1 MDRATGMNTP
11 ERREQVVVVGAGM
24 VGHRFVEELVAQDRD
39 HRFDVHLVG
48 AEEYEP
54 YNRILLTEVLA
65 RRTDVAALTL
75 PRPHERVSVQRGV
88 TAIAIDRSERIV
100 ELDDG
105 TALQYDHLVLATGA
119 RAFVPPIDGLAGD
132 EPPRHVHVL
141 RTIDDCRDVVARTVN
156 ARHAV
161 VLGGGVL
168 GLEAA
173 CGLARRGLAVTVV
186 HLDGHLMA
194 DQLDL
199 AIASVLAQTLDDLG
213 VRVHTSTSV
222 AEVIGAYGEMVA
234 VRLTDGTV
242 LSADLLLIS
251 CGIRPDTSLAA
262 DAGLPTGMGVTVGA
276 DQASPED
283 AAVRAIGDC
292 AETPD
297 GCTGMVGPGWE
308 QAARLAR
315 LMTADPQLVE
325 PRESTEQLPEGV
337 RLKAVGVDLVTRGVR
352 GGSAESDDR
361 VLALSDPQARR
372 HVEVVLRRDRLVGFS
387 ALGAP
392 QVSASLS
399 VAFDRRTPLP
409 VDPAALLVPQAGAP
423 DQRSPAPETSPTL
436 IPADATICRCNGVT
450 KSDLMGA
457 WDDGCHTVEDM
468 AAATRATTGCGG
480 CAETVCGLV
489 DWLTSSDSGDESSA
503 QPVRNTTAPS
513 VAGAKH
519 QSRSDEML
527 RS

>member
-1 MDRATGMNTP
+1 M
-11 ERREQVVVVGAGM
+11 REQVVVVGAGM
-24 VGHRFVEELVAQDRD
+24 VGHRFVEELVSRDRE

-65 RRTDVAALTL
+65 RRSDVAALTL
-75 PRPHERVSVQRGV
+75 PRPPERVSVQRGV
-88 TAIAIDRSERIV
+88 SATSVDRDQRLV

-119 RAFVPPIDGLAGD
+119 SAFVPPIEGLGG
-132 EPPRHVHVL
+132 EESPHHVHVL
-141 RTIDDCRDVVARTVN
+141 RTIDDCRDLVARTVN

-186 HLDGHLMA
+186 HLDAHLMA
-194 DQLDL
+194 DQLDPAVAGTL
-199 AIASVLAQTLDDLG
+199 ARSLDDLG

-222 AEVIGAYGEMVA
+222 AEVVGAYGELVA

-242 LSADLLLIS
+242 ISTDLMLVS
-251 CGIRPDTSLAA
+251 CGIRPETGLAA
-262 DAGLPTGMGVTVGA
+262 AAGLPTGRGVTVGA
-276 DQASPED
+276 DLASPAD
-283 AAVRAIGDC
+283 PAVRAIGDC
-292 AETPD
+292 AETPE
-297 GCTGMVGPGWE
+297 GCSGLVAPGWE

-315 LMTADPQLVE
+315 LMTAAPAPLLEE
-325 PRESTEQLPEGV
+325 PLPEGI
-337 RLKAVGVDLVTRGVR
+337 RLKAAGVDLVARGVR
-352 GGSAESDDR
+352 GSGAGPDDR
-361 VLALSDPQARR
+361 VVALSDPQARR
-372 HVEVVLRRDRLVGFS
+372 HVEVVLRRGRLLGFT

-392 QVSASLS
+392 EVSASLS
-399 VAFDRRTPLP
+399 VAFERRTPLP

-423 DQRSPAPETSPTL
+423 DARSTMEASPTL

-457 WDDGCHTVEDM
+457 WDDGCHSVEEM
-468 AAATRATTGCGG
+468 ASATRATTGCGG
-480 CAETVCGLV
+480 CTESVCGLV
-489 DWLTSSDSGDESSA
+489 DWLTSSDGVDENSA
-503 QPVRNTTAPS
+503 QPVRNTTGHT

-519 QSRSDEML
+519 QARSDEML
-527 RS
+527 PS

>member
-1 MDRATGMNTP
+1 MRQ
-11 ERREQVVVVGAGM
+11 QVVVVGAGM
-24 VGHRFVEELVAQDRD
+24 VGHRFVEELVAQDRE

-65 RRTDVAALTL
+65 RRSDVAALTL
-75 PRPHERVSVQRGV
+75 PRPHERVSVTRGV
-88 TAIAIDRSERIV
+88 SAATIDRDQRLV

-105 TALQYDHLVLATGA
+105 TALRYDSLVLATGA
-119 RAFVPPIDGLAGD
+119 RAFVPPIEGLATE

-194 DQLDL
+194 EQLDPPT
-199 AIASVLAQTLDDLG
+199 ASVLAAALHDLDI
-213 VRVHTSTSV
+213 RVHTSTSV
-222 AEVIGAYGEMVA
+222 AEVIGAYGEIVA
-234 VRLTDGTV
+234 VRLTDGSV
-242 LSADLLLIS
+242 LATDLMLVS
-251 CGIRPDTSLAA
+251 CGIRPDTGLAA
-262 DAGLPTGMGVTVGA
+262 EAGLPTGRGVTVGA
-276 DQASPED
+276 DLTSPAD
-283 AAVRAIGDC
+283 PRVHAIGDC
-292 AETPD
+292 AEPPE
-297 GCTGMVGPGWE
+297 GCTGLVAPGWE
-308 QAARLAR
+308 QASRLAR
-315 LMTADPQLVE
+315 MLTGASSRVV
-325 PRESTEQLPEGV
+325 TEGDELPEGV
-337 RLKAVGVDLVTRGVR
+337 RLKAAGVDLVTRGVR
-352 GGSAESDDR
+352 GSSAPVDDR
-361 VLALSDPQARR
+361 VLSLSDPRARR
-372 HVEVVLRRDRLVGFS
+372 HVEVVVRRDRLVGFT

-392 QVSASLS
+392 QVAASLS

-409 VDPAALLVPQAGAP
+409 VDPATLLIP
-423 DQRSPAPETSPTL
+423 DTGPAERAPEASPTL

-457 WDDGCHTVEDM
+457 WDGGCHSVEEM

-480 CAETVCGLV
+480 CTETVCGLV
-489 DWLTSSDSGDESSA
+489 DWLTASDGTGESSA
-503 QPVRNTTAPS
+503 QPVRNTSADS
-513 VAGAKH
+513 VARAKH
-519 QSRSDEML
+519 QTRSDEML
-527 RS
+527 PS

>member
-1 MDRATGMNTP
+1 MSP
-11 ERREQVVVVGAGM
+11 REQVVVVGAGM
-24 VGHRFVEELVAQDRD
+24 VGHRFVEELVAHDRD

-65 RRTDVAALTL
+65 KRSDVAALTL

-88 TAIAIDRSERIV
+88 AATSIDRAEHLV

-119 RAFVPPIDGLAGD
+119 RAFVPPIEGLRGTGDD

-194 DQLDL
+194 DQLDP
-199 AIASVLAQTLDDLG
+199 AVASVLARALDDLG

-222 AEVIGAYGEMVA
+222 AEVIGAYGELVA
-234 VRLTDGTV
+234 VRLTDGSVVST
-242 LSADLLLIS
+242 DLMLVS
-251 CGIRPDTSLAA
+251 CGIRPETGLAA
-262 DAGLPTGMGVTVGA
+262 AAGLPTGRGVTVGA
-276 DQASPED
+276 DLASPED
-283 AAVRAIGDC
+283 SSIRAIGDC

-297 GCTGMVGPGWE
+297 GITGLVAPGWE

-315 LMTADPQLVE
+315 LMTGAPQ
-325 PRESTEQLPEGV
+325 PSGSGRCPS
-337 RLKAVGVDLVTRGVR
+337 R
-352 GGSAESDDR
+352 GGSRQGRRGRPGHPRGAGRCRCSRRPGGRPLGPAGPPTRRGRRTTRPAGRVHRARCTPGLGVALGRLRASYAAAAGSGHPAGPADR
-361 VLALSDPQARR
+361 RPRPAVHPRGLADADPGRR
-372 HVEVVLRRDRLVGFS
+372 HHLPVQRRHQERPDGRLGRRLPHRGGDGGSHPRHDRLRRLPGDGVRSRRL
-387 ALGAP
+387 AHE
-392 QVSASLS
+392 
-399 VAFDRRTPLP
+399 RR
-409 VDPAALLVPQAGAP
+409 
-423 DQRSPAPETSPTL
+423 R
-436 IPADATICRCNGVT
+436 
-450 KSDLMGA
+450 
-457 WDDGCHTVEDM
+457 W
-468 AAATRATTGCGG
+468 
-480 CAETVCGLV
+480 
-489 DWLTSSDSGDESSA
+489 
-503 QPVRNTTAPS
+503 
-513 VAGAKH
+513 
-519 QSRSDEML
+519 
-527 RS
+527 

>member
-1 MDRATGMNTP
+1 M
-11 ERREQVVVVGAGM
+11 REQVVVVGAGM
-24 VGHRFVEELVAQDRD
+24 VGHRFVEELVAQDRE

-65 RRTDVAALTL
+65 KRSDVAALTL

-88 TAIAIDRSERIV
+88 AATSIDRAQRLV

-119 RAFVPPIDGLAGD
+119 RAFVPPVAGLDGD

-194 DQLDL
+194 DQLDP
-199 AIASVLAQTLDDLG
+199 AVASVLSRQLDDLG
-213 VRVHTSTSV
+213 IRVHTSTSV
-222 AEVIGAYGEMVA
+222 AEVIGAYGELVA
-234 VRLTDGTV
+234 VRLTDGSVVST
-242 LSADLLLIS
+242 DLMLVS
-251 CGIRPDTSLAA
+251 CGIRPDDALAR
-262 DAGLPTGMGVTVGA
+262 DAGLPTGRGVTVGA
-276 DQASPED
+276 DLASAGDP
-283 AAVRAIGDC
+283 AVRAIGDC
-292 AETPD
+292 ADPPE
-297 GCTGMVGPGWE
+297 GGTGMVAPGWE

-315 LMTADPQLVE
+315 LMTRDQGGFETLAALAPQPPKE
-325 PRESTEQLPEGV
+325 DALPEGV

-352 GGSAESDDR
+352 GSGARADDR
-361 VLALSDPQARR
+361 VVALADPQARR
-372 HVEVVLRRDRLVGFS
+372 HVEVVVRRDRLVGFT

-409 VDPAALLVPQAGAP
+409 VDPAT
-423 DQRSPAPETSPTL
+423 PAPPGDGAAETRTASEASPTL

-450 KSDLMGA
+450 KSDLMTA
-457 WDDGCHTVEDM
+457 WEDGCHTVEEM
-468 AAATRATTGCGG
+468 ASTTRATTGCGG
-480 CAETVCGLV
+480 CRETVCGLV
-489 DWLTSSDSGDESSA
+489 DWLTSSDGSA
-503 QPVRNTTAPS
+503 ENNGQPVRNTTGES
-513 VAGAKH
+513 VAAAKH
-519 QSRSDEML
+519 QARSDEML